1 MSHSI
6 LGYLSPDDRK
16 KYQDFIAQTQK
27 TFLEIDDNKSFLKD
41 YVKKLA
47 DDMNIDKKALMQ
59 AARTAYKN
67 DLETKKEALAAQIEI
82 LEAAGLG

>member
-1 MSHSI
+1 
-6 LGYLSPDDRK
+6 
-16 KYQDFIAQTQK
+16 
-27 TFLEIDDNKSFLKD
+27 
-41 YVKKLA
+41 
-47 DDMNIDKKALMQ
+47 MNIDKKALMQ